1 MNLNNL
7 FYDVESLLKT
17 HPCRKFVEKP
27 ARMSGMI
34 KSSLARKV
42 IMALSGLFLVV
53 FLTQHFTIN
62 FASVIDPETF
72 NSWSHFM
79 GYNPLVQFVL
89 QPILI
94 AGVIVHFVMGF
105 VLEIQN
111 RKARGTAY
119 VKYKG
124 SANAPWVSRNM
135 IYSGLVILAFLALHF
150 YDFWVHEMAYKYIE
164 ANPEDPTRY
173 YAETVEKF
181 APIWRTV
188 IYVVAFFLL
197 SLHLW
202 HGFASSFQTMGV
214 NNKYT
219 PAIKAFTKIF
229 SVVIPLGFAFI
240 ALYHHLNP
248 ITH

>member
-1 MNLNNL
+1 
-7 FYDVESLLKT
+7 
-17 HPCRKFVEKP
+17 
-27 ARMSGMI
+27 MSGLI
-34 KSSLARKV
+34 KSSIARKV
-42 IMALSGLFLVV
+42 VMALSGLFLVI
-53 FLTQHFTIN
+53 FLVLHVTIN
-62 FASVIDPETF
+62 LASVISPEFF
-72 NSWSHFM
+72 NEASHFM
-79 GYNPLVQFVL
+79 GYNPLVQFIM

-105 VLEIQN
+105 VLELQN
-111 RKARGTAY
+111 KAARGIGY

-135 IYSGLVILAFLALHF
+135 IYSGLVILAFLGLHF
-150 YDFWVHEMAYKYIE
+150 YDFWIHEMAYKYVE

-181 APIWRTV
+181 APFWRT
-188 IYVVAFFLL
+188 ILYVVSFVLL

-202 HGFASSFQTMGV
+202 HGFASSLQSMGV

-219 PAIKAFTKIF
+219 PAIKSFTKLF
-229 SVVIPLGFAFI
+229 AVVVPLAFAFI
-240 ALYHHLNP
+240 AIYHHLNP